1 MNRITLASSLAF
13 LLLAAA
19 SVRAQEP
26 APCPKDLPPGAQCW
40 NGRDEHGAY
49 YWIAKPRDWNGVLVV
64 HTHGGPR
71 TAAPKLESEVEDL
84 DRFAIIVK
92 RGFAMAASSY
102 REGGYV
108 GVATAAEDSEDLR
121 RIYVAKFG
129 KPRRTILHGQS
140 WGGGVAAYMTE
151 HYGAGEGKPYD
162 GTLLTS
168 GLVAGNARAYD
179 YRADLR
185 AVYQFYCRNHPRPDE
200 AQYPVWMGL
209 PADSHMTTA
218 ELAKRVDECTG
229 VKTPPE
235 KRTEAQK
242 RNLANILGVTR
253 IVEKSLIGNMNWSTF
268 LFRDIVRRL
277 GGRNPW
283 SNVNVRYAGSDD
295 DAALNKGVER
305 FAADPE
311 AAKKFDDDGRLTGRL
326 PIPVLTMHAIDD
338 PTVFVEQDSLY
349 RKLVD
354 GAGSSDRLV
363 QTWTRESE
371 HSYLSSPEYAALL
384 DALMG
389 WIDRGDKPTAPK
401 VAALCDKLSPDYDGG
416 CHFDVDYHPRP
427 FEARVYPR

>member
-1 MNRITLASSLAF
+1 MNRTALASLVLLAF
-13 LLLAAA
+13 ATGA
-19 SVRAQEP
+19 RAQEP
-26 APCPKDLPPGAQCW
+26 AACPKELPPGAQCW

-49 YWIAKPRDWNGVLVV
+49 YWIAKPRDWNGVLVI

-71 TAAPKLESEVEDL
+71 MAPPKMESEVEDL
-84 DRFAIIVK
+84 DRFSIIVK

-108 GVATAAEDSEDLR
+108 GVATAAEDSENLR

-129 KPRRTILHGQS
+129 KPRRTLLHGQS
-140 WGGGVAAYMTE
+140 WGGGVSAYMTE
-151 HYGAGEGKPYD
+151 HYGPGEGKPYD
-162 GTLLTS
+162 GTMLTS

-185 AVYQFYCRNHPRPDE
+185 AVYQFYCHNHPRPSE
-200 AQYPVWMGL
+200 PQYPVWMGL
-209 PADSHMTTA
+209 PADAHMTTA
-218 ELAKRVDECTG
+218 DVAKRVDECTG

-242 RNLANILGVTR
+242 RNLANILGVTH
-253 IVEKSLIGNMNWSTF
+253 IVEKSLVGNMNWSTF

-277 GGRNPW
+277 DGRNPW
-283 SNVNVRYAGSDD
+283 SNTNVRYTGSDD

-326 PIPVLTMHAIDD
+326 AIPVLTMHAIDD

-363 QTWTRESE
+363 QTWTKESE
-371 HSYLSSPEYAALL
+371 HSYLSAPEYAAML
-384 DALMG
+384 DALMD
-389 WIDRGDKPTAPK
+389 WIDHGNKPSVQK
-401 VAALCDKLSPDYDGG
+401 VAALCEKLAHDYDGG
-416 CHFDVDYHPRP
+416 CHYDIDYHPRP
-427 FEARVYPR
+427 LEARVPPR